1 METYEFMKS
10 TAEPANKLH
19 TVYFLWAKQRGFS
32 YNELSVLYTV
42 YNNGSCSQKRICDEW
57 FLPKQTVHSI
67 CKELCRS
74 GMIVL
79 EQSTADKRETSITL
93 TEKGKAL
100 AEPIAKE
107 LLATEERVLKKM
119 GEERAALF
127 LSLYMEFADCVENE
141 FMKKKIHEGE

>member
-19 TVYFLWAKQRGFS
+19 SVYFLWAKQKGLS

-42 YNNGSCSQKRICDEW
+42 YNNGTCSQKRIRDEW

-67 CKELCRS
+67 CKELCAS
-74 GMIVL
+74 GIIVL
-79 EQSTADKRETSITL
+79 EQSSSDRRETNVTL

-100 AEPIAKE
+100 AEPIVKE
-107 LLATEERVLKKM
+107 LLAVEERVLKKM
-119 GEERAALF
+119 GEERATLF
-127 LSLYMEFADCVENE
+127 LSLYEEFACCIENE
-141 FMKKKIHEGE
+141 FIGGKTI